1 MLSPTAATI
10 RLVLHV
16 LAATVW
22 VGGQIVLGGIVG
34 VVRSHPGVA
43 ESGML
48 KVIAR
53 AYNRVAWPAFVVL
66 LATGIWNLVA
76 IKVGD
81 STTEYQIT
89 VFLHV
94 VLAATSGTF
103 AAIHV
108 IGKTKLALALGGA
121 LGLLGAL
128 GALFVGVLLRTGS

>member
-22 VGGQIVLGGIVG
+22 VGGQIVLGGLVG
-34 VVRSHPGVA
+34 AVRSHPGAA
-43 ESGML
+43 ESGIL

-53 AYNRVAWPAFVVL
+53 AYNRVAWPAFAL
-66 LATGIWNLVA
+66 LFVTGIWNLMAVK
-76 IKVGD
+76 IG
-81 STTEYQIT
+81 STTTSYQIT

-94 VLAATSGTF
+94 ALAAVSGTF
-103 AAIHV
+103 AAVHI
-108 IGKTKLALALGGA
+108 IGRTKLALALGGA

-128 GALFVGVLLRTGS
+128 GALFVGVLLRTGG